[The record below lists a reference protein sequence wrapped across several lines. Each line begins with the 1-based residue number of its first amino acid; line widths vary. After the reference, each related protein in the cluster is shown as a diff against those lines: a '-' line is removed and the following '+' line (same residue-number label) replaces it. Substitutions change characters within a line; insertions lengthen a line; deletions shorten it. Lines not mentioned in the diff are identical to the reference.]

1 MTRLDHLRQR
11 LSSLLHTPDPVWPG
25 VVFLLALLPRLIGLG
40 ARPFWLDEIFTLQRV
55 SLNTPALVQDSFY
68 NHHMPSFF
76 LMLRPL
82 LALGHPEFWLRVPSA
97 VFGAVAVTLV
107 FIIARRIGG
116 VGAGLLAA
124 LVLGLSPIALAFS
137 QEARSYTLEMSLIL
151 VALYGIVRLAQ
162 DLPGACGPMLA
173 PRARGG
179 WLAYILG
186 TGAALDVL
194 GDGLPW
200 LIAANLIG
208 VVLARQTPSRRAFI
222 LNMLRADCVI
232 LLLCAPFYLM
242 LELHQEKGFV
252 QTLAWIPPLDFT
264 RLWYS
269 FGSVYFMRVA
279 DSVTFHLMALP
290 SPALIWVIDATLAM
304 AVAVAGWRLRR
315 HPAILA
321 VLGISLVF
329 LPMLLTAISLWQ
341 PILLPRY
348 ILWSSA
354 PFAILAGIGANA
366 LLEKWPPRTR
376 GLAVAVG
383 VGLLGLN
390 AASYYKAETKPRW
403 DLAAQM
409 LAQEVAP
416 GDVVYLH
423 DFYAN
428 KELKIYLPP
437 DKQPV
442 VLEDSDGDLAHAAQ
456 AVSQGKR
463 VWAVYGLA
471 GQGSEKMEKQGYQEN
486 QTVLGQPTQI
496 QNAGGRI
503 VIVLYDPTAAQGCVP
518 PTQGAAPSGCH

>member
-1 MTRLDHLRQR
+1 LYA
-11 LSSLLHTPDPVWPG
+11 PDPLWPG
-25 VVFLLALLPRLIGLG
+25 AVFLLALLPRLVGLG
-40 ARPFWLDEIFTLQRV
+40 ARPFWLDEVFTLQRV
-55 SLNTPALVQDSFY
+55 SLNTPDLVRDSFY

-76 LMLRPL
+76 LMLRPF

-107 FIIARRIGG
+107 FVIARRIGG
-116 VGAGLLAA
+116 VVAGALGA

-151 VALYGIVRLAQ
+151 VALYGITRLAQ
-162 DLPGACGPMLA
+162 DLPAACGRMLA
-173 PRARGG
+173 PQARAG
-179 WLAYILG
+179 WLAYIFG

-200 LIAANLIG
+200 LLAANLIA
-208 VVLARQTPSRRAFI
+208 VALAVQAPSRRAFL
-222 LNMLRADCVI
+222 LNMLRADLAI

-264 RLWYS
+264 RIWYS

-279 DSVTFHLMALP
+279 DSVTFRLMALP
-290 SPALIWVIDATLAM
+290 SPLLIWVIDTTLAV

-315 HPAILA
+315 KPAVLA

-329 LPMLLTAISLWQ
+329 LPLLLTAISLWQ

-348 ILWSSA
+348 MLWSSA
-354 PFAILAGIGANA
+354 PFAILAGIGASA
-366 LLEKWPPRTR
+366 LLEMWPPRTR
-376 GLAVAVG
+376 GLAVAVA
-383 VGLLGLN
+383 VGLLGIN
-390 AASYYKAETKPRW
+390 AVSYYRAETKPRW

-416 GDVVYLH
+416 GDVLYLH

-456 AVSQGKR
+456 AMSQGKR

-471 GQGSEKMEKQGYQEN
+471 GQGSEKTEKQGYLESQA
-486 QTVLGQPTQI
+486 VLGQPTQV
-496 QNAGGRI
+496 QSAGGRI
-503 VIVLYDPTAAQGCVP
+503 VIVLYDPAAGQGCAP
-518 PTQGAAPSGCH
+518 PAQGAAPGGCH